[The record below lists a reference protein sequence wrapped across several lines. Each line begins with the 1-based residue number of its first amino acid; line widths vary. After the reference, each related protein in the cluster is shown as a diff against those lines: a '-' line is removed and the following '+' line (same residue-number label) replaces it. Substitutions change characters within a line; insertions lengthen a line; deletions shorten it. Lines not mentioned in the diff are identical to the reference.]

1 MRNKMKQIKNIQIA
15 LILVLT
21 LFCVSAIYAG
31 ENYIFEIDTTDF
43 LTWDV
48 VDNSSS
54 MEGFTVEQ
62 EIKDTYSIIT
72 FVIPLNYKPD
82 NFTIILTSNKT
93 KEVIKEIHSGGGSS
107 RTIYRNNTI
116 EKNNTVYVDKEIIVT
131 KEVPVPVNVTVTPT
145 SNENS
150 DYNHWIYLLGGAFI
164 CFVIWCVFI
173 LTRKKKDDNNS
184 QQGELPQNGVCD
196 SLHLVRRTSK
206 RQVNNAVDNI
216 QFAESSSSVFPADE
230 NLKDGDGK

>member
-1 MRNKMKQIKNIQIA
+1 MRNKMKQIKNIQTA

-72 FVIPLNYKPD
+72 FIIPLNYKPD

-93 KEVIKEIHSGGGSS
+93 KEVIKEIRSGGGSS
-107 RTIYRNNTI
+107 RTIYKNNTI

-131 KEVPVPVNVTVTPT
+131 KEVPVPINLTATPT
-145 SNENS
+145 TNENS

-164 CFVIWCVFI
+164 CFVIWCVYT
-173 LTRKKKDDNNS
+173 LTRQNLNNS
-184 QQGELPQNGVCD
+184 QQGKLPQNGVCD

-206 RQVNNAVDNI
+206 RQVNKAVDKI
-216 QFAESSSSVFPADE
+216 QLVTSSSSVFPADKD
-230 NLKDGDGK
+230 LKDGDRK